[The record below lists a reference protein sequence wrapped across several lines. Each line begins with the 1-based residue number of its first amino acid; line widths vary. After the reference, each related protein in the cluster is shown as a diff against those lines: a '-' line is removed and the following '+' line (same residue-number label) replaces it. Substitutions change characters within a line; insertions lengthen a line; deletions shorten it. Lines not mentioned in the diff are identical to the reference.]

1 MRHSQPRSYMSPPP
15 HSRGLTGTEEGWDQ
29 TTEPH
34 TMPQVKGQGKE
45 KEPQKFL
52 GGGIAEEGSV
62 EILCGWDRVKASV
75 ASGQGV

>member
-1 MRHSQPRSYMSPPP
+1 
-15 HSRGLTGTEEGWDQ
+15 
-29 TTEPH
+29 
-34 TMPQVKGQGKE
+34 MPQVKGQGKE